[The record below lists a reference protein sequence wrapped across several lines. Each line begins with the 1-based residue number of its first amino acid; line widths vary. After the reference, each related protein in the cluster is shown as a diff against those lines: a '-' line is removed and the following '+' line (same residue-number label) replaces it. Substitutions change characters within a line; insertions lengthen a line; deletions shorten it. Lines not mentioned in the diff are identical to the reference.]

1 MLCILLYQCKSSR
14 ISTIILLKKHCF
26 SVYPQLS
33 FLLLVFF
40 VWQYTDSHQG
50 SLPTLDDPRAT
61 DRSTV
66 ASSVAVSKPVS
77 SKTTALSTTEKAA
90 AETKHKVAEES
101 NIGTSR
107 SSPSQKS
114 PENKDG
120 SEKKLA
126 ELENL
131 IKKLKSEND
140 LTPALKDQLKAA
152 LKRREGLIASLYD
165 EGAEDD
171 KTTTKGLMHKL
182 EDVESYLKKHHA
194 QNKVTSGS
202 EMKLSKVK
210 AQHEVLKTKVANLQ
224 RRNMPVDKVKE
235 SGATTPVSKD
245 DDNRN
250 DTRSLP
256 EQREKKLQRD
266 ERASI
271 KEHSSK
277 RAKSSEEPNK
287 SANSVT
293 ADNSEALSVDCRKMK
308 DKIKAIES
316 YIMKYRK
323 LATLSDEQK
332 EKVVKAEKQRK
343 EMKEKLESIAR
354 KMANVGSSGLSI
366 EEKETIAKDT

>member
-40 VWQYTDSHQG
+40 VWQYIDSHQG

-165 EGAEDD
+165 EGAEDN

-210 AQHEVLKTKVANLQ
+210 AQHEVLRTKVANLQ

-245 DDNRN
+245 DDHRN

-256 EQREKKLQRD
+256 EQRD

-271 KEHSSK
+271 KEHASK

-293 ADNSEALSVDCRKMK
+293 TDNSEALSVDCRKMK

-332 EKVVKAEKQRK
+332 QKVVKAEKQRK

-366 EEKETIAKDT
+366 EEKETITKDT

>member
-107 SSPSQKS
+107 SSSSQKS

-235 SGATTPVSKD
+235 SGVTTPASKD
-245 DDNRN
+245 DDHRN

-256 EQREKKLQRD
+256 EQRD

-271 KEHSSK
+271 KEHPSK
-277 RAKSSEEPNK
+277 RAEEPNK
-287 SANSVT
+287 SESSVT
-293 ADNSEALSVDCRKMK
+293 ADKSEALSVDCRKMK

>member
-40 VWQYTDSHQG
+40 VWQYIDSHQG

-77 SKTTALSTTEKAA
+77 SKTTALSTTKKAA

-165 EGAEDD
+165 EGAEDN
-171 KTTTKGLMHKL
+171 KTTTTGLMHKL

-194 QNKVTSGS
+194 QNKVSSGS

-235 SGATTPVSKD
+235 SGVTTHASKD
-245 DDNRN
+245 DDHRN

-256 EQREKKLQRD
+256 EQRERKLQRD

-271 KEHSSK
+271 KEHPSK
-277 RAKSSEEPNK
+277 RAEEPNK
-287 SANSVT
+287 SESSVT
-293 ADNSEALSVDCRKMK
+293 ADKSEALLVDCRKMK